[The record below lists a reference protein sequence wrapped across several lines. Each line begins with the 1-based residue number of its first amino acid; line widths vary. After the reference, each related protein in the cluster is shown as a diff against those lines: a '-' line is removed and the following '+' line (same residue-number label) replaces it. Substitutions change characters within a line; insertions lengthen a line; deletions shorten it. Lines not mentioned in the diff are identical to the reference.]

1 MKAKEFI
8 LKLFLSIDR
17 GVYIFFQTPTAICQ
31 ISRIVFI
38 FSEIYKITRYKL
50 HIFRE
55 EEEEKSHNGRGGEF
69 PGSECWR
76 RQVFSFFVFVF
87 GFH

>member
-31 ISRIVFI
+31 ISRIVKGFI
-38 FSEIYKITRYKL
+38 FSEIYKITPYKL
-50 HIFRE
+50 YIFRE
-55 EEEEKSHNGRGGEF
+55 EGEEKSHNGRGGDALLH
-69 PGSECWR
+69 G
-76 RQVFSFFVFVF
+76 V
-87 GFH
+87 